1 VTPSVPRYPCR
12 DVTAARPRV
21 TRSALFWGFLTVSL
35 SGFGG
40 VMPFAR
46 RMLVERGRWLSEG
59 EFIDLLALCQFLP
72 GPNIVNVAVC
82 VGSRFQGPV
91 GALLGVA
98 GLLVGPFCLVVALA
112 WLYGRY
118 GSLRLV
124 SGALAGVGAAAAGL
138 VVAMGIRMALPYIR
152 VPRAVLFAMATFAM
166 VALLRWPLCGALAL
180 AAPLSILAAW
190 RRP

>member
-1 VTPSVPRYPCR
+1 MTA
-12 DVTAARPRV
+12 AARPRV

-46 RMLVERGRWLSEG
+46 RMLVERRRWLSEG
-59 EFIDLLALCQFLP
+59 EFIDLLSLCQFLP

-118 GSLRLV
+118 GNLPLV

-152 VPRAVLFAMATFAM
+152 VPRAVLFAVATFAM
-166 VALLRWPLCGALAL
+166 VALLRWPLYGALAL